1 MKKNTL
7 WNLFSSVLPML
18 IGVISVPLL
27 IKRMGIESFGVLS
40 IIWTLIGYFS
50 IFDFGIG
57 RALTQQVSQLKS
69 ETDKL
74 VPIIKTGMLF
84 MLITGLIGG
93 LILVLVIIFWGVSWL
108 NVSQSINSKTISA
121 FLIAAIG
128 IPFTTITSGIKGI
141 LEGFE
146 DFKNVAILKMI
157 LGLSNFLFPIIIVL
171 YINNSLIY
179 VVLSLVISRFFV
191 MIIHFIPLMKHIYL
205 KTILQS
211 NFATKKETKSTLT
224 FGAWMTLSN
233 IVSPLMVNSDRFL
246 ISSVLGASAV
256 AYYTVPFDIIIRLL
270 VIPAALT
277 TTLFPRF
284 SALYRKNNDELY
296 HLYRKSIFYIGILMS
311 IISLGIMIFS
321 YFGLSIW
328 ISKDFAEHS
337 WKLTC
342 ILAIGLV
349 FNSMSQ
355 VPYALIQART
365 DVKLTS
371 LIHIVEFIL
380 YVPLL
385 FLFIKNGGILGAAI
399 VWSLRVILDFVLLT
413 FFAKK
418 KINLGYAT

>member
-7 WNLFSSVLPML
+7 WNLFSSIIPML
-18 IGVISVPLL
+18 IGVVSVPIL
-27 IKRMGIESFGVLS
+27 IKRIGIESFGVLS

-57 RALTQQVSQLKS
+57 RALTQQVSQLKN
-69 ETDKL
+69 ETNKL
-74 VPIIKTGMLF
+74 IPIIKTGMVF
-84 MLITGLIGG
+84 MLITGCIGG
-93 LILVLVIIFWGVSWL
+93 LILVMVIILFGVSWL
-108 NVSQSINSKTISA
+108 NVSQNINSNA
-121 FLIAAIG
+121 VLALLIAAVG
-128 IPFTTITSGIKGI
+128 IPFTTVTSGLKGI

-146 DFKNVAILKMI
+146 DFKNVSILKMI

-171 YINNSLIY
+171 FINNSLTY
-179 VVLSLVISRFFV
+179 VVLSLVISRFIV
-191 MIIHFIPLMKHIYL
+191 MLLHFIPLMKYITLNNIL
-205 KTILQS
+205 KS
-211 NFATKKETKSTLT
+211 SFATKKESKKTLR

-246 ISSVLGASAV
+246 ISSVLGASVV

-284 SALYRKNNDELY
+284 SALFREDINQLY
-296 HLYRKSIFYIGILMS
+296 NLYRKSILYIGILMG
-311 IISLGIMIFS
+311 IISLGIIIFS

-328 ISKDFAEHS
+328 ISKEFAEHS

-342 ILAIGLV
+342 VLAIGLV

-355 VPYALIQART
+355 VPYALIQAKE

-371 LIHIVEFIL
+371 IIHIFEFIL

-385 FLFIKNGGILGAAI
+385 LLFIKIGGILGAAI
-399 VWSLRVILDFVLLT
+399 VWSLRVIIDFILLT
-413 FFAKK
+413 FFATK
-418 KINLGYAT
+418 KINLEYAK